1 VESPSRLGTWS
12 YEVYDCK
19 LARETKAATI
29 LQLSLY
35 SRLVEA
41 IQGVL
46 PDSMYVVP
54 PGETFKPEQYRV
66 LDYAAYY
73 RYVKSRLETATNQST
88 RTTETYPEPTPHCEV
103 CRWQQECDQ
112 ERRSDDHLSLVAESH
127 GCNASNW
134 GCGTPP
140 L

>member
-1 VESPSRLGTWS
+1 MAALGNGYDIILQAALSKGNWFGRSDVLRKVAGPSKLGGWS

-35 SRLVEA
+35 TELLET

-46 PDSMYVVP
+46 PESMYVVP
-54 PGETFKPEQYRV
+54 PGEVFQPEQYRV

-73 RYVKSRLETATNQST
+73 R
-88 RTTETYPEPTPHCEV
+88 
-103 CRWQQECDQ
+103 
-112 ERRSDDHLSLVAESH
+112 
-127 GCNASNW
+127 
-134 GCGTPP
+134 
-140 L
+140 